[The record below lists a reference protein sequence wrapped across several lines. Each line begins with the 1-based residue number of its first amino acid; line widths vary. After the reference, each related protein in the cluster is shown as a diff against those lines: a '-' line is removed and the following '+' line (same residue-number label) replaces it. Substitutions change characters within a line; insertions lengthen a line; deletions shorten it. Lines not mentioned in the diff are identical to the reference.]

1 MTVPLTPPSSAV
13 LTSLPLVLLPFGS
26 SPDTRNDLEP
36 ASGLFDFYFTGGL
49 DPFFDMTMDFL
60 YSCS

>member
-1 MTVPLTPPSSAV
+1 MTWNRRLDY
-13 LTSLPLVLLPFGS
+13 LI
-26 SPDTRNDLEP
+26 
-36 ASGLFDFYFTGGL
+36 FYYTGGL